1 MRLLFCC
8 EFYFPSVGGVQEVMR
23 QIAER
28 MVMRG
33 HQVTVAT
40 TRLTDRNF
48 SELNG
53 VKVVEFAVTGNQARG
68 IKGEVKRYQDFVVG
82 FPCDGLLIKA
92 AQQWTFDALL
102 PVLDRINAR
111 KVFIPCGFSGLYEP
125 AFAQYFQDLP
135 AILCRFDHLIFY
147 AEHYRDIDFARAHG
161 IGHFSVVPNGA
172 SELEFNVE
180 PDPAFRARHAIP
192 EDSFVLLTVGTLTGV
207 KGHREI
213 AEAFARMH
221 TRGQHVTWIMNG
233 NPPPR
238 PAVDTTPPPPAAPSA
253 PGAPSVP
260 VAARARR
267 LLAWAGGRVVR
278 VAGLAYRSFGVV
290 RREGLAGVR
299 QRVLALTAGV
309 LEPLAAHLGQAN
321 AVRRVARPLAY
332 WLEQAQTQTKNKLL
346 LQTDLPRGELVQA
359 YMAADL
365 FVFASNVEYSPLV
378 LFEAAA
384 AGTPFLSVPVG
395 NAEEIA
401 RWTGGGI
408 ICPAPKDEHGYTRVE
423 PLVLAQAIEEAMR
436 GREHLRAM
444 GKRARAAWLQQFTWG
459 VIAERYE
466 QLLQGAPATAHA
478 TPIRQSG
485 RS

>member
-40 TRLTDRNF
+40 TPLTDRNF

-68 IKGEVKRYQDFVVG
+68 IKGEVKRYQDFVVE

-125 AFAQYFQDLP
+125 AFALYFQDLP

-233 NPPPR
+233 NPPPGQRWTRHRRRRLRRPLPAHRRCPWR
-238 PAVDTTPPPPAAPSA
+238 PAHAACLPGPVVASCALLVWLTAVSA
-253 PGAPSVP
+253 SC
-260 VAARARR
+260 
-267 LLAWAGGRVVR
+267 
-278 VAGLAYRSFGVV
+278 
-290 RREGLAGVR
+290 GVR
-299 QRVLALTAGV
+299 GW
-309 LEPLAAHLGQAN
+309 P
-321 AVRRVARPLAY
+321 AY
-332 WLEQAQTQTKNKLL
+332 GSACWL
-346 LQTDLPRGELVQA
+346 
-359 YMAADL
+359 
-365 FVFASNVEYSPLV
+365 
-378 LFEAAA
+378 
-384 AGTPFLSVPVG
+384 
-395 NAEEIA
+395 
-401 RWTGGGI
+401 
-408 ICPAPKDEHGYTRVE
+408 
-423 PLVLAQAIEEAMR
+423 
-436 GREHLRAM
+436 
-444 GKRARAAWLQQFTWG
+444 
-459 VIAERYE
+459 
-466 QLLQGAPATAHA
+466 
-478 TPIRQSG
+478 
-485 RS
+485 